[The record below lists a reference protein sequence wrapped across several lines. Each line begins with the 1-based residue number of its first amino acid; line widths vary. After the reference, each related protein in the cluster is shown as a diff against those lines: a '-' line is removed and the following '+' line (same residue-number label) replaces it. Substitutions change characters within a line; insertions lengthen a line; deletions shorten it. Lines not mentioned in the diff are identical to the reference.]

1 MEERE
6 MEDRKQNDSL
16 RSEPEFRLNEGI
28 PEEGFPGECESPAGL
43 PAPGPMGNILHFPRT
58 GQVAS
63 AQEGVS
69 GLVGECEGAKIIPM
83 FFREESARKRVTA
96 PRNTMIAESEN
107 MLLKRRLEQRR
118 DWLKRQVLTDPDQLK
133 GLREIEI
140 LDSLLEIQGDNVL
153 MVESLQYKKNLI
165 YAQYNLPVEYMQVDN
180 LTRQLMAFNKT
191 LAVLSLDTPISRLD
205 PNIES
210 LKAMKAELHRELEEM
225 DLALQS
231 QFNVPKT
238 MESSLLNHLKIILS
252 RVFKFA

>member
-6 MEDRKQNDSL
+6 MEDRKQNDAL
-16 RSEPEFRLNEGI
+16 RSEPEFRLK
-28 PEEGFPGECESPAGL
+28 EGFPGECESPVGL

-69 GLVGECEGAKIIPM
+69 GLVGECEGAKVIPM
-83 FFREESARKRVTA
+83 FFREEVGRGCVTT
-96 PRNTMIAESEN
+96 PKNTMIAESEN

-210 LKAMKAELHRELEEM
+210 LKTMKAELHRDLEEM

-231 QFNVPKT
+231 QFGTPKA
-238 MESSLLNHLKIILS
+238 MEPSLLNHLKIILS